1 MENKEGT
8 VIGLGCIAIGCLCYF
23 FRQYSRDTMYYKQK
37 FDDFAIV
44 NKEAKDNNYYI
55 DYEGIKQSGKKVPV
69 FVTKTDFTLK

>member
-1 MENKEGT
+1 
-8 VIGLGCIAIGCLCYF
+8 
-23 FRQYSRDTMYYKQK
+23 MYYKQK